1 MYIFYFSAVAI
12 PEMLTAC
19 ENKNKIDKRVARFT
33 IPFSVTISCNGSAL
47 YIAGATVFVG
57 HLAGFPLTAGDYL
70 LIWYAFQ
77 V

>member
-1 MYIFYFSAVAI
+1 
-12 PEMLTAC
+12 MLTAC

-70 LIWYAFQ
+70 LIWY
-77 V
+77 VKSV